1 MAEEFEDEFEPEAT
15 AAERGLP
22 VTGGV
27 PAHGIAE
34 LVSQVYDQAP
44 APLRAKLLE
53 CLLRPVGPL
62 ALVAIA
68 AGAFGRFL
76 HRLSGDAV
84 PISLD
89 EAARITSSHV
99 LELARY
105 VEQCSPAAL
114 LRIGSLIAD
123 RPVGFATLS
132 GSALLIALS
141 VWRLNEPRR
150 HE

>member
-1 MAEEFEDEFEPEAT
+1 MSEHEIP
-15 AAERGLP
+15 
-22 VTGGV
+22 
-27 PAHGIAE
+27 E
-34 LVSQVYDQAP
+34 LVSEVYKQAP

-76 HRLSGDAV
+76 HRLTGDAV

-89 EAARITSSHV
+89 DAARITSDHV

-105 VEQCSPAAL
+105 VQQCSPDAL
-114 LRIGSLIAD
+114 LQIGSLIAD
-123 RPVGFATLS
+123 RPIGLATIS
-132 GSALLIALS
+132 GSALLLALS
-141 VWRLNEPRR
+141 VWKRREPGLSG
-150 HE
+150 